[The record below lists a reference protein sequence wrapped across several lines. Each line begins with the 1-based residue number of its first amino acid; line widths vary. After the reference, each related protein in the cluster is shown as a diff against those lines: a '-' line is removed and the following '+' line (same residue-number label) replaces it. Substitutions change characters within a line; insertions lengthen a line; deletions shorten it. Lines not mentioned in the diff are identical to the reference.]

1 MTARIERLRELLEE
15 PLLVTNLVNVLYL
28 TGFDSSNAALLV
40 EPDRARLFTDFRY
53 IESARA
59 IEGVEAVQTKRAV
72 IGWLC
77 ENLSGR
83 IGFEADVLPWSFA
96 EQLREAGIEL
106 VPRKGL
112 VEQLR
117 AVKDEGELETF
128 RRACAITDRMFER
141 LVSEV
146 PFVGRRERDVA
157 WDITRLY
164 HEEGADEPAFEAIV
178 GSGPTGARPHGRAGD
193 RVIEAGELVV
203 IDTGANFGGYVSDY
217 TRTLATGE
225 LDGEMREAY
234 DVVLAAQQAGLDAI
248 RSGVRGID
256 ADAAARG
263 VIEGSDFAGTF
274 GHGLGHGVG
283 LDVHESPRLS
293 TESSDTLVAG
303 NVVTVEPGVYLKG
316 RFGIRIEDDV
326 VVTDDGIENVD
337 TNSFKNGMHIEL
349 DGKVWRIVEFQ
360 HVKPGKGGAFV
371 RTKLKSLEAGAV
383 VDRTFRAGEKFPRV
397 HTETKNVQFLYDDGS
412 DVHFMDAQTYEQFAL
427 PHADLTDALPYMQP
441 NASVQVLS
449 VNGKPSSLQLPA
461 SVELAV
467 VETEPGVKGDTVSNV
482 TKPAKL
488 ETGAVVNV
496 PLFVN
501 VGDRLKVD
509 PREGRYISRA

>member
-1 MTARIERLRELLEE
+1 MSSRIERLRELLEE

-40 EPDRARLFTDFRY
+40 EPARARLFTDFRY

-59 IEGVEAVQTKRAV
+59 VEGVETVQTKRSL
-72 IGWLC
+72 IGWLS

-96 EQLREAGIEL
+96 EQLREGGIEL
-106 VPRKGL
+106 VPRHGL

-117 AVKDEGELETF
+117 AVKDESELDTF

-146 PFVGRRERDVA
+146 KFVGRRERDVA

-178 GSGPTGARPHGRAGD
+178 GSGPTGARPHARAGD
-193 RVIEAGELVV
+193 KVIEPGELVV
-203 IDTGANFGGYVSDY
+203 IDTGANVGGYVSDY

-234 DVVLAAQQAGLDAI
+234 DVVLAAQQAGLEAI
-248 RSGVRGID
+248 RAGVAGVE

-263 VIEGSDFAGTF
+263 VIEESDFAGTF
-274 GHGLGHGVG
+274 GHGLGHGLG

-293 TESSDTLVAG
+293 TESADTLAAG
-303 NVVTVEPGVYLKG
+303 NLVTVEPGVYLEG

-326 VVTDDGIENVD
+326 IVTEDGIENPVRF
-337 TNSFKNGMHIEL
+337 TKEL
-349 DGKVWRIVEFQ
+349 V
-360 HVKPGKGGAFV
+360 
-371 RTKLKSLEAGAV
+371 
-383 VDRTFRAGEKFPRV
+383 
-397 HTETKNVQFLYDDGS
+397 
-412 DVHFMDAQTYEQFAL
+412 
-427 PHADLTDALPYMQP
+427 
-441 NASVQVLS
+441 
-449 VNGKPSSLQLPA
+449 
-461 SVELAV
+461 
-467 VETEPGVKGDTVSNV
+467 TV
-482 TKPAKL
+482 
-488 ETGAVVNV
+488 G
-496 PLFVN
+496 
-501 VGDRLKVD
+501 
-509 PREGRYISRA
+509 